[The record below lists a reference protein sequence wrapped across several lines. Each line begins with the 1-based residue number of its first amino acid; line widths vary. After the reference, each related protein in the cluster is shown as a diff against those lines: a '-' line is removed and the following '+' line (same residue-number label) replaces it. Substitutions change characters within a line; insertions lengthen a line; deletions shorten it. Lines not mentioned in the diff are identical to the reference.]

1 MYGRHPL
8 IPAALLGT
16 TDTAVPA
23 VNSFLNTR
31 AADIKLAKKH
41 MKEAQERQARSA
53 NRTRRDAEFKV
64 GDLVKLSTEHTPLN
78 VGPAYKLK
86 ARFAGPF
93 KVQQA
98 VSKTAYRLT
107 LPQDWTIHPVFHISK
122 LLPFHKTNA
131 FPGRPQPRKL
141 PSMKEHQR
149 DSWVYSLG
157 HVLDRREVRNEDGSI
172 TVEYL
177 IKWEG
182 YNDTSWE
189 PFKQLNA
196 AAKKFVKN
204 KTW

>member
-1 MYGRHPL
+1 
-8 IPAALLGT
+8 
-16 TDTAVPA
+16 
-23 VNSFLNTR
+23 
-31 AADIKLAKKH
+31 

-157 HVLDRREVRNEDGSI
+157 HVLDRREVRNKDGSI

>member
-1 MYGRHPL
+1 M
-8 IPAALLGT
+8 PAALLGT

-23 VNSFLNTR
+23 VNSLLNTR
-31 AADIKLAKKH
+31 ATDIKVAKQYLQ
-41 MKEAQERQARSA
+41 EAQERQARSA
-53 NRTRRDAEFKV
+53 NRTRRDAEFRV
-64 GDLVKLSTEHTPLN
+64 GDSVKLSTEHTPLN

-93 KVQQA
+93 KVQQV

-122 LLPFHKTNA
+122 LLPFHKTDA

-149 DSWVYSLG
+149 TSWVYSLED
-157 HVLDRREVRNEDGSI
+157 VLDRREVRNIDGSI

-177 IKWEG
+177 IKWAG
-182 YNDTSWE
+182 WDDTSWE
-189 PFKQLNA
+189 PFKQFNA
-196 AAKKFVKN
+196 AGRKFLET
-204 KTW
+204 KTLK